1 MKQKIARLPL
11 ISEVLNSEIID
22 SQETLLKILKGRGV
36 NVTQATLSRDLRKL
50 NATKVAL
57 PTGGFRYKVFPSQT
71 EISRPEVAKYV
82 TSRIANPDLANQDIL
97 SFAISNNLVVIKTRN
112 GCAGALAYDIDMLCF
127 PEIIGTIPGTDTL
140 LVVIDE
146 NLSREQIIRLLME
159 LIPDAITTEATIKQ
173 SQNRR
178 RR

>member
-22 SQETLLKILKGRGV
+22 SQETLLNILKARGI

-57 PTGGFRYKVFPSQT
+57 PSGGFRYKVFPNQT
-71 EISRPEVAKYV
+71 EISHHEVAKY
-82 TSRIANPDLANQDIL
+82 TSSRLRNSDQANQDIL

-112 GCAGALAYDIDMLCF
+112 GCAGALAFDIDMLGF

-159 LIPDAITTEATIKQ
+159 LIPDAITNEATINI

>member
-22 SQETLLKILKGRGV
+22 SQETLLNILKARGI
-36 NVTQATLSRDLRKL
+36 NVTQATLSRDLRKI
-50 NATKVAL
+50 NATKIAL
-57 PTGGFRYKVFPSQT
+57 PSGGFRYKVFPSPA
-71 EISRPEVAKYV
+71 EISRPDVDKYASSHLNNSNQV
-82 TSRIANPDLANQDIL
+82 NQDIL

-112 GCAGALAYDIDMLCF
+112 GCAGALAYDIDMLGI

-140 LVVIDE
+140 LAVIDE

-159 LIPDAITTEATIKQ
+159 LIPDAITNEATISH